1 MFSHSSNIQNSF
13 MDFFNASWTWAW
25 LMRRY
30 VLFWTSH
37 DCLHGRIRNGMVG
50 YTRKRKETL
59 IIMLQAK
66 FYIYIH
72 VINTCIAKFFYI
84 LFIVYVSV
92 NLYFFYCSWFLIVF
106 NCFLLW
112 VCLLMNLKWYHLYSV
127 TNWSNSSLCKKIES
141 NFRSFIG
148 KWTM

>member
-1 MFSHSSNIQNSF
+1 
-13 MDFFNASWTWAW
+13 
-25 LMRRY
+25 
-30 VLFWTSH
+30 
-37 DCLHGRIRNGMVG
+37 MVG

-92 NLYFFYCSWFLIVF
+92 NLYFLLQLIF
-106 NCFLLW
+106 NCFPLFFVMGMFANEFEMVPSVQCNQLIKQQLL
-112 VCLLMNLKWYHLYSV
+112 
-127 TNWSNSSLCKKIES
+127 
-141 NFRSFIG
+141 
-148 KWTM
+148 

>member
-1 MFSHSSNIQNSF
+1 MDMSLADEEVCTILNQSWLFAWSNQKW
-13 MDFFNASWTWAW
+13 D
-25 LMRRY
+25 
-30 VLFWTSH
+30 
-37 DCLHGRIRNGMVG
+37 G

-92 NLYFFYCSWFLIVF
+92 NLYFFTAVDF
-106 NCFLLW
+106 
-112 VCLLMNLKWYHLYSV
+112 
-127 TNWSNSSLCKKIES
+127 
-141 NFRSFIG
+141 
-148 KWTM
+148 